1 MVLRG
6 NNNKQV
12 STRER
17 TLGKRPLASSARYFI
32 HIRERARLSVYM
44 KVCKLRTKNIND
56 SFGKEN
62 RHSESSSEIDW
73 RQCWALITVESWITR
88 TNLCETMWA
97 TSSREALVGSW
108 VSSNSQLNLR
118 STPTDSL
125 STWPTKIAQCEQ
137 KSFASPPSLRMFNFT
152 TYKICVKDRK
162 IQITWRCEPFS
173 GSVYFQIECA
183 AEAEHVRREFSLDSL
198 FRASGFSAGKTQ

>member
-1 MVLRG
+1 MFCVSIISYLGLRSSELHLVFFVVLRG

-62 RHSESSSEIDW
+62 RHSESSSEID
-73 RQCWALITVESWITR
+73 
-88 TNLCETMWA
+88 
-97 TSSREALVGSW
+97 
-108 VSSNSQLNLR
+108 
-118 STPTDSL
+118 
-125 STWPTKIAQCEQ
+125 
-137 KSFASPPSLRMFNFT
+137 
-152 TYKICVKDRK
+152 
-162 IQITWRCEPFS
+162 
-173 GSVYFQIECA
+173 
-183 AEAEHVRREFSLDSL
+183 
-198 FRASGFSAGKTQ
+198 